1 MSSIYEIREAA
12 KGLGDQ
18 VNRADSHV
26 SVTDC
31 AAARESRASIAWCGN

>member
-1 MSSIYEIREAA
+1 MTSIYEIREAA

-31 AAARESRASIAWCGN
+31 AAARELGVVTKICLE